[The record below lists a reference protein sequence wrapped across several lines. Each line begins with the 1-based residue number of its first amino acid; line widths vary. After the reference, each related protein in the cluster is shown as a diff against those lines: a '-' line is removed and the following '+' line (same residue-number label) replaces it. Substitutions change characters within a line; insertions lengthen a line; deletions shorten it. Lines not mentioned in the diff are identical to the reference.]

1 MAHVTMAHDLSGQ
14 TKIRR
19 MAIATI
25 ITIIVAFVVHSA
37 LNLLMYMYNKGF
49 RPSWSIDVSG
59 MLDIL
64 SNLFMLVPCI
74 VCAVLTLLA
83 SKKWHR
89 ATDIIGASFIVGSS
103 QNFLLFLKAESD
115 RLSNYPESGDI
126 TYVFALWSI
135 PIFVIS
141 AAVGTIIILWGRGF
155 FKKATFPKIA
165 TIIGI
170 IVAWAWG
177 NPYSW
182 LMSELLGAIIGGIA
196 GFVLSVMYF
205 NIVFITV
212 RALRLENE
220 LVQLEQENDRNS
232 M

>member
-1 MAHVTMAHDLSGQ
+1 MKVRVEKTYDPLGQ
-14 TKIRR
+14 VKIRR

-37 LNLLMYMYNKGF
+37 LNLFMYMYNKGF
-49 RPSWSIDVSG
+49 SPSWSIDASG
-59 MLDIL
+59 MLDML
-64 SNLFMLVPCI
+64 SNLLMLVPCI

-83 SKKWHR
+83 SKKWDR

-103 QNFLLFLKAESD
+103 QNFVLFLKAESD
-115 RLSNYPESGDI
+115 HLSNFPKSGDV
-126 TYVFALWSI
+126 TFTFAVWSI
-135 PIFVIS
+135 PVFVVS
-141 AAVGTIIILWGRGF
+141 AAVGAIIILWGRGF
-155 FKKATFPKIA
+155 FKKSTFPNVA

-212 RALRLENE
+212 RALRLETE
-220 LVQLEQENDRNS
+220 
-232 M
+232 